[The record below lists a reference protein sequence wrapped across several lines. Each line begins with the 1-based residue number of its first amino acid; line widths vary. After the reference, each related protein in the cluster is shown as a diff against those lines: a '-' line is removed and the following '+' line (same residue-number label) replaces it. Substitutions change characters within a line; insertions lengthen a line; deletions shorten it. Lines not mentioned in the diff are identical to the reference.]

1 MGDVG
6 VGVGVVVGLGVGVAV
21 GFGVGVSGGGVIY
34 TRSPKESEHSPVS
47 LELSPVTS
55 ILYVPPSHT

>member
-34 TRSPKESEHSPVS
+34 TRSPKEREHSPVS
-47 LELSPVTS
+47 LELSPETS
-55 ILYVPPSHT
+55 I